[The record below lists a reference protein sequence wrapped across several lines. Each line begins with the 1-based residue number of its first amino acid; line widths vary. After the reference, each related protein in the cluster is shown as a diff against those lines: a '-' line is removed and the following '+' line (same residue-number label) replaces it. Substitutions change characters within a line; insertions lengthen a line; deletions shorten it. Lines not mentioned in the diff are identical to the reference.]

1 MGDGWR
7 GWARRTREA
16 GLALC
21 VFAAAPALGASMG
34 AVAAPQDDILKYLV
48 NSPDVGA
55 WQVRGLA
62 KPVKPQRAEGVP
74 GERAIRVVVKKATD
88 NPWDIAAVSP
98 IDKPIRKGDR
108 VLFAFWARAVEFPA
122 SRAGGWFAGVRIEE
136 TAPPYG
142 AIGQRAADIGRDWTM
157 IEVSGIATRDYA
169 PGEAAATVHLGGL
182 AQTIELGPA
191 FVLDTGPPP
200 ADE

>member
-1 MGDGWR
+1 MER
-7 GWARRTREA
+7 SSRLSRRSVGA
-16 GLALC
+16 AKAFAW
-21 VFAAAPALGASMG
+21 FAAALLSAGAAFAG
-34 AVAAPQDDILKYLV
+34 AAAQDDILKYLV
-48 NSPDVGA
+48 NTPDVGA

-74 GERAIRVVVKKATD
+74 GERAIRVVVKKQTA

-98 IDKPIRKGDR
+98 IEKPIRKGDR
-108 VLFAFWARAVEFPA
+108 VLFAFWARAVDFPA

-136 TAPPYG
+136 TSPPYG

-157 IEVSGIATRDYA
+157 IEVSGVAARDYA

-191 FVLDTGPPP
+191 FVLDTGPAP
-200 ADE
+200 AGE